1 MRGAACTIGLGCQ
14 CCCCLLQGHGAPA
27 IKIPK
32 NDAANATMV
41 ITATY
46 HNYREVERPA
56 LPLSPEKAVMFRGA
70 YYVGGPAVP
79 SEVLDAI
86 AADEAFTKDKKPLSL
101 SYFGNLSC
109 EPPVA
114 CCGAVLLAAS
124 GGRGRGRAQGIAGA
138 IPFSRVRGR
147 TPLGLAQGFTRRL
160 LRQKEPVGHGADDY
174 GQHGREEPDVRYDDD
189 DRRKGPRGADG
200 ARARAPGRARPCAP
214 RGGVRSAAIPFPRCL
229 PRPPTVHNDNLPV
242 HITPSAKRHAL

>member
-1 MRGAACTIGLGCQ
+1 MDLLVECLGRCAVCGIGG

-32 NDAANATMV
+32 NDAANATML

-56 LPLSPEKAVMFRGA
+56 LPLSPEKPVMFRGA

-86 AADEAFTKDKKPLSL
+86 AADKAFTKDYKPLSL
-101 SYFGNLSC
+101 CHFPC

-114 CCGAVLLAAS
+114 CCGKPCYSPPAEV
-124 GGRGRGRAQGIAGA
+124 
-138 IPFSRVRGR
+138 
-147 TPLGLAQGFTRRL
+147 
-160 LRQKEPVGHGADDY
+160 AD
-174 GQHGREEPDVRYDDD
+174 
-189 DRRKGPRGADG
+189 AD
-200 ARARAPGRARPCAP
+200 
-214 RGGVRSAAIPFPRCL
+214 
-229 PRPPTVHNDNLPV
+229 
-242 HITPSAKRHAL
+242 ALKAC

>member
-1 MRGAACTIGLGCQ
+1 MECLVRGAACTIGLGCQ

-32 NDAANATMV
+32 NDAAQATML

-86 AADEAFTKDKKPLSL
+86 AADAAFTKDKKSLSL
-101 SYFGNLSC
+101 GYFGNLSC

-114 CCGAVLLAAS
+114 CCGKPCYSPPAEVADAA
-124 GGRGRGRAQGIAGA
+124 A
-138 IPFSRVRGR
+138 
-147 TPLGLAQGFTRRL
+147 L
-160 LRQKEPVGHGADDY
+160 KEL
-174 GQHGREEPDVRYDDD
+174 
-189 DRRKGPRGADG
+189 
-200 ARARAPGRARPCAP
+200 RARYPSHAFEAEPRWVSHRDLHGGYCGRRSQWATVLTITASADARSPTCVTTMTTEERACEARTERERALRAELDRARL
-214 RGGVRSAAIPFPRCL
+214 GEE
-229 PRPPTVHNDNLPV
+229 
-242 HITPSAKRHAL
+242 